1 MKNFIVIFGI
11 WFLCGAMAICIWI
24 IRDLRGEEYR
34 EDYIDEN
41 AVMGCFLMLIG
52 GIPSLFL
59 TMIVLLE
66 DFLIYNTF
74 VTELLYKIANIGVK
88 KKEERDGA
96 TAD

>member
-41 AVMGCFLMLIG
+41 TVMGCFLMLIG
-52 GIPSLFL
+52 GIPSLFF

-66 DFLIYNTF
+66 DFLICNTF
-74 VTELLYKIANIGVK
+74 VTELLYKIANIGL
-88 KKEERDGA
+88 KKEDGEDES
-96 TAD
+96 TTD